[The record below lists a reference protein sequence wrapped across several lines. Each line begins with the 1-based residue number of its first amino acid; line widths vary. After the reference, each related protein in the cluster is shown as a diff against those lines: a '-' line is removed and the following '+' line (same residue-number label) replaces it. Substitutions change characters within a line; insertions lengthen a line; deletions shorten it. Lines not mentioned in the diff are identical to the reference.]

1 MDTRNQKARRMSKLV
16 VGMGTILFLTAPWL
30 CQVLAEPLVTKTTL
44 ASCGQQEEQTLFR
57 PISWGTLA
65 QEPTEE
71 YLFNEDINI
80 ITGLYTREYSLQ
92 QDGVVDYKTARQIVI
107 SEYNKYWNSVVYTIE
122 FPLFYWTDAD
132 HDGQFDM
139 WVDQQVEG
147 VPCDI
152 VPYQVHDKNP
162 DDIHGLF

>member
-1 MDTRNQKARRMSKLV
+1 MDTPNRKTRRVAKLV

-30 CQVLAEPLVTKTTL
+30 GQVLAEPLVTKTTV
-44 ASCGQQEEQTLFR
+44 ASCGQHKEETISR
-57 PISWGTLA
+57 PTSWETLA

-71 YLFNEDINI
+71 YLVNEDINI
-80 ITGLYTREYSLQ
+80 ITGLYTREYALQ
-92 QDGVVDYKTARQIVI
+92 QDGVVDYKTARQIVR
-107 SEYNKYWNSVVYTIE
+107 SEYNEYWNSVVYTLE
-122 FPLFYWTDAD
+122 FPLFYWADAD

-152 VPYQVHDKNP
+152 VPYHVHDTN
-162 DDIHGLF
+162 